1 MILNHRLISIE
12 WEGITSLSVC
22 HLVRIPCLV
31 GDQCNV
37 TIVDFLPLQKEPLR
51 FHLDTTILAPHL
63 VDLVLE
69 IQRIAESTLF
79 HWKTFPLNLPH
90 PIAVQEFSEG
100 SASTRR
106 KPLIVENLFDIP
118 SWDDLD
124 VVSVDAHG
132 EAKHLSN
139 KQLTSVRQNG

>member
-1 MILNHRLISIE
+1 MSLPD
-12 WEGITSLSVC
+12 SLSVILSAFQVYILNLAGNNC
-22 HLVRIPCLV
+22 NFTHFLIHLL
-31 GDQCNV
+31 
-37 TIVDFLPLQKEPLR
+37 LQKESLR
-51 FHLDTTILAPHL
+51 FHLDTTLLAPHL

-69 IQRIAESTLF
+69 IQQIAESTLF
-79 HWKTFPLNLPH
+79 HWKTFPLNLPQ
-90 PIAVQEFSEG
+90 PIAVQELSEG

-139 KQLTSVRQNG
+139 KQLTSVRQHG

>member
-1 MILNHRLISIE
+1 MGLFRLNVRLNSVTVNRLIGEPFGRS
-12 WEGITSLSVC
+12 
-22 HLVRIPCLV
+22 
-31 GDQCNV
+31 
-37 TIVDFLPLQKEPLR
+37 FLLQREPLS
-51 FHLDTTILAPHL
+51 FHLDTSALAPHL

-79 HWKTFPLNLPH
+79 HWRTFPLNLPQ

-106 KPLIVENLFDIP
+106 KPLIVDNLFNVP

-132 EAKHLSN
+132 EAKRLSS
-139 KQLTSVRQNG
+139 KQLTSVRQQG

>member
-1 MILNHRLISIE
+1 MVH
-12 WEGITSLSVC
+12 VP
-22 HLVRIPCLV
+22 PCLSSYLHSMSALLV
-31 GDQCNV
+31 LQAITV
-37 TIVDFLPLQKEPLR
+37 ISTIVLFHFQLLQKEPLR
-51 FHLDTTILAPHL
+51 FHLDTTLLAPHL

-79 HWKTFPLNLPH
+79 HWKTFPLNLPQ

-106 KPLIVENLFDIP
+106 KPLVVDNLFDIP

-139 KQLTSVRQNG
+139 KQLTSVRQHGYV